1 MITFHKAKNY
11 FQLQGEGSTYL
22 LGVPPNGD
30 LHHLYWGKPL
40 SASALKKLLAEWKKR
55 SLETEHHVSRE
66 FQRREYADFGHN
78 DLRTP
83 AFQLEHADG
92 YRISEFLYDSF
103 QILPGKPDFGPGPSS
118 RAEEADQV
126 QTLKVLLKDKL
137 HKLELDLYYTL
148 YPSRNLLVRRTI
160 LRNRG
165 SKPVSILKLSSA
177 SLDLPPGPLTR
188 GPQAEGQAMPGLG
201 TKSTEAQTGS
211 WRLVRFPGRWAQ
223 ERQMKE
229 GPLQEGTL
237 RLESRR
243 GISSHEMNP
252 FAMVSRGQSDEE
264 KGEVYG
270 FALATS
276 GNWLIE
282 TELFRDQTLRVNA
295 GLNDF
300 NFKWNL
306 GPGKA
311 FVSPECVMAYS
322 ASGFSGISFNLHRFI
337 RERVIGGHWQ
347 YRPRPMLLN
356 NWEATYF
363 KFNHEKLMRIARA
376 GKEAGLELFVLDDGW
391 FSKRDDDTSSLGDWF
406 VDKRKL
412 PRGLRGLSDDIH
424 GLGLKFGLWIEPEM
438 VSPKS
443 LLYKKHPGWCLHVPG
458 RRRRMARSQL
468 VLDMSRPEVRDYLF
482 ETIGKALEEARVD
495 YVKWDMNRS
504 LSEVGNEVL
513 TPGKQGE
520 LYFRYLMGVYD
531 LMDRLNR
538 RFPKVLFEGC
548 SGGGARFDL
557 GILHYH
563 PQIWASDNTDGLDR
577 TFIQYATSFAYPP
590 LVTGAHISS
599 VPNHITHR
607 SMSLK
612 WRALVAMSGNF
623 GVEADITKWR
633 PSERKELADYI
644 RLYKEIRPIV
654 QFGDFYRL
662 ENPYQSNRASWMFV
676 SPDQRKA
683 LVFVFQVKPPK
694 KGEKAEGFKLKG
706 LKAGLTYELQN
717 GGLKQSGEKWMT
729 KRWLPGIFKNP
740 KNPHACEL
748 FHLTA
753 RR

>member
-1 MITFHKAKNY
+1 MITYHPAHRCFLLKAQNFFY
-11 FQLQGEGSTYL
+11 V
-22 LGVPPNGD
+22 LGVSPNGD
-30 LHHLYWGKPL
+30 LHHVYWGKPL
-40 SASALKKLLAEWKKR
+40 SPTAWGRLFSEWEKR
-55 SLETEHHVSRE
+55 AVETEHHVSRE
-66 FQRREYADFGHN
+66 FQRREFPDFGHN

-92 YRISEFLYDSF
+92 YRISEFLYDSLK
-103 QILPGKPDFGPGPSS
+103 ILPGKPDFGPGPSS
-118 RAEEADQV
+118 RVEETDHA
-126 QTLKVLLKDKL
+126 QTLKVVLRDSL

-148 YPSRNLLVRRTI
+148 YPERDILVRRTI

-177 SLDLPPGPLTR
+177 SLDLPP
-188 GPQAEGQAMPGLG
+188 
-201 TKSTEAQTGS
+201 AQ
-211 WRLVRFPGRWAQ
+211 WHLVRFPGRWAN
-223 ERQMKE
+223 ERQWRE

-252 FAMVSRGQSDEE
+252 FAMVTRGPADEE

-270 FALATS
+270 FVLATS

-282 TELFRDQTLRVNA
+282 TELFRDQSLRINA

-300 NFKWNL
+300 NFKWRL
-306 GPGKA
+306 EPGKA
-311 FVSPECVMAYS
+311 FISPECVLAYS
-322 ASGFSGISFNLHRFI
+322 SQGFTGLSLAYHRFI
-337 RERVIGGHWQ
+337 RERVVGGFWQ
-347 YRPRPMLLN
+347 NRPRPMLLN

-363 KFNHEKLMRIARA
+363 KFNHEKLLRIARA

-391 FSKRDDDTSSLGDWF
+391 FGKRNDDTTSLGDWF
-406 VDKRKL
+406 VDRRKL
-412 PRGLRGLSDDIH
+412 PQGLRGLSDDIH

-438 VSPKS
+438 ISPKS
-443 LLYKKHPGWCLHVPG
+443 LLYQKHPDWCLHVPK

-482 ETIGKALEEARVD
+482 EAIGGALEEGRVD

-504 LSEVGNEVL
+504 LSEVGNEIL
-513 TPGKQGE
+513 PPGRQGE

-538 RFPKVLFEGC
+538 RFPQVLFEGC

-577 TFIQYATSFAYPP
+577 VFIQYGTSFGYPP
-590 LVTGAHISS
+590 LVMGAHVSS
-599 VPNHITHR
+599 VPNHQTHR
-607 SMSLK
+607 SMPLK
-612 WRALVAMSGNF
+612 WRCLVAMSGNF
-623 GVEADITKWR
+623 GVEADITKWK

-644 RLYKEIRPIV
+644 QLYKEIRPII

-662 ENPYQSNRASWMFV
+662 ESPYQSNRAAWMFV
-676 SPDQRKA
+676 NPDQKEA
-683 LVFVFQVKPPK
+683 LLFVFQINPTTI
-694 KGEKAEGFKLKG
+694 GEKVKGLKLKG
-706 LKAGLTYELQN
+706 LNALTAYEIEGQKVKLSGKKLMEEGWFPKA
-717 GGLKQSGEKWMT
+717 
-729 KRWLPGIFKNP
+729 FK
-740 KNPHACEL
+740 KNKKSYQCEL
-748 FHLTA
+748 FKLNSV
-753 RR
+753 

>member
-1 MITFHKAKNY
+1 MVTFHKAQGY
-11 FQLQGEGSTYL
+11 FQLQGAGFTYL
-22 LGVPPNGD
+22 LGVSPNGD

-40 SASALKKLLAEWKKR
+40 SAAALKKLLAEWKKR
-55 SLETEHHVSRE
+55 AVETEHHISRE
-66 FQRREYADFGHN
+66 FQRREFPDFGHN

-83 AFQLEHADG
+83 AFQLEMADG

-103 QILPGKPDFGPGPSS
+103 QVLPGKPDFGPGPSS
-118 RAEEADQV
+118 RVEEADQA
-126 QTLKVLLKDKL
+126 QTLKILLKDKL
-137 HKLELDLYYTL
+137 QKLELDLYYTL
-148 YPSRNLLVRRTI
+148 YPTRNLLVRRTI

-165 SKPVSILKLSSA
+165 PKPVSILKLASA
-177 SLDLPPGPLTR
+177 SLDLPPDPGP
-188 GPQAEGQAMPGLG
+188 
-201 TKSTEAQTGS
+201 
-211 WRLVRFPGRWAQ
+211 WRLVRFPGRWAK

-229 GPLQEGTL
+229 GALQEGTL

-252 FAMVSRGQSDEE
+252 FAMVTRGDADEE

-300 NFKWNL
+300 NFKWRL
-306 GPGKA
+306 EPGKA
-311 FVSPECVMAYS
+311 FVTPECVMAYS
-322 ASGFSGISFNLHRFI
+322 TSGFSGLSFNLHRFV
-337 RERVIGGHWQ
+337 RERVIGGFWQ
-347 YRPRPMLLN
+347 NRPRPMLLN

-363 KFNHEKLMRIARA
+363 KFNHDKLLQIARA

-391 FSKRDDDTSSLGDWF
+391 FGKRDDDTTSLGDWF

-443 LLYKKHPGWCLHVPG
+443 LLYKKHPDWCLHVPG

-468 VLDMSRPEVRDYLF
+468 VLDISRPEVRDYLF
-482 ETIGKALEEARVD
+482 EAIGKALEEARVD

-504 LSEVGNEVL
+504 LSEVGNETL
-513 TPGKQGE
+513 PPNRQGE
-520 LYFRYLMGVYD
+520 LYFRYVMGVYD
-531 LMDRLNR
+531 LMERLNR

-563 PQIWASDNTDGLDR
+563 PQIWTSDNTDGLDR
-577 TFIQYATSFAYPP
+577 IFIQYATSFAYPP
-590 LVTGAHISS
+590 LVMGAHISS

-612 WRALVAMSGNF
+612 WRALAALSGNF
-623 GVEADITKWR
+623 GVEADITKWK
-633 PSERKELADYI
+633 PSERKELAGYI

-676 SPDQRKA
+676 SPDQKEA
-683 LVFVFQVKPPK
+683 LVFVFQVKTPK
-694 KGEKAEGFKLKG
+694 KGEKVKGLRLKG
-706 LKAGLTYELQN
+706 LDADKTYEFL
-717 GGLKQSGEKWMT
+717 GEGSKLSGKKLM
-729 KRWLPGIFKNP
+729 KDGWLPKSFENP
-740 KNPHACEL
+740 KGSYHCEL
-748 FHLTA
+748 YHFKTNS
-753 RR
+753 